1 MAGVGIF
8 RLALEGLTRHPREM
22 VAANA
27 LTFLAASLPLA
38 FLPNLG
44 AWGRPVFA
52 GALWVLGLWGW
63 ICLSA
68 LAWACDAIL
77 GGRRPSRAG
86 LLNWLKTQGPER
98 ILAFVVGSLALA
110 WIVLTLRF
118 YGALGLPPALSLVL
132 AGLLGAVGFWL
143 LLALLASVGLAA
155 PGGRRLR
162 PLWKAALLLPLAYW
176 WTFLKTA
183 LLGLVLSGLP
193 ALLVGLE
200 HWSAPVLLA
209 PFLLSPLFTVA
220 LFASHLV
227 LTVRTL
233 LEAATGGA
241 GPLVPAWRE
250 LWNPWR

>member
-1 MAGVGIF
+1 
-8 RLALEGLTRHPREM
+8 
-22 VAANA
+22 
-27 LTFLAASLPLA
+27 
-38 FLPNLG
+38 
-44 AWGRPVFA
+44 
-52 GALWVLGLWGW
+52 
-63 ICLSA
+63 
-68 LAWACDAIL
+68 
-77 GGRRPSRAG
+77 
-86 LLNWLKTQGPER
+86 
-98 ILAFVVGSLALA
+98 
-110 WIVLTLRF
+110 
-118 YGALGLPPALSLVL
+118 
-132 AGLLGAVGFWL
+132 
-143 LLALLASVGLAA
+143 
-155 PGGRRLR
+155 
-162 PLWKAALLLPLAYW
+162 LWKAALLLPLAYW